1 MLWLYILSGIAAV
14 IAGILLTPVKLRIRY
29 KEALE
34 CFFYIGFIRFRLY
47 PAKPEKKKKSAKKKK
62 TDGEKKAEKKK
73 EEKKPS
79 LLEGKGLS
87 EITDLLKQIAELTK
101 GVLKDFFGH
110 IIIKNF
116 SLSIKLAGDDAADT
130 AIKYGTCCSVIYP
143 LVSTILFAAKCRHYG
158 VDITPDFDEKAETQT
173 EFHLFL
179 KIRIVWLLAL
189 VVNHGPKALKILTD
203 LNVKGE

>member
-29 KEALE
+29 NEALE
-34 CFFYIGFIRFRLY
+34 CFFYIGFIRFRVF
-47 PAKPEKKKKSAKKKK
+47 PPKPEKKKKSVKK
-62 TDGEKKAEKKK
+62 TDGEKKTEKKK

-101 GVLKDFFGH
+101 GVLKDFFRH
-110 IIIKNF
+110 IIIKDF
-116 SLSIKLAGDDAADT
+116 SLSIKIAGEDAADA

-143 LVSTILFAAKCRHYG
+143 LVSTILFAVKRRHYG
-158 VDITPDFDEKAETQT
+158 VDITPNFDEKAETQT
-173 EFHLFL
+173 YFHLFV

-189 VVNHGPKALKILTD
+189 VINHGPKALKLLTE